1 MENNKFSTPITN
13 LAIYL
18 IQEGFEL
25 SYIEYQPL
33 DNGKNKA
40 YFVFNHSPQVIKQSE
55 ETYFQQ
61 KAVVN
66 ITEYENIRKNLLDR
80 IKRNLP

>member
-1 MENNKFSTPITN
+1 MDNNKFSTPITN

-25 SYIEYQPL
+25 LRIEYQPL

-40 YFVFNHSPQVIKQSE
+40 YFVFNHSPQLIKQSE
-55 ETYFQQ
+55 ETYFQK
-61 KAVVN
+61 KATIN
-66 ITEYENIRKNLLDR
+66 IAEYENTRKNLLDR
-80 IKRNLP
+80 IKRGLP